1 MNFCLKAVVEFGGN
15 VGYVD
20 LSGILKFE
28 IEPMDMD
35 VLLVGEK
42 TKVMASVKADAYGHG
57 VYHVSKTMLDNG
69 AGGIMREVIRRETAG
84 AAGTET
90 EKEKHFLLE
99 KSTFTNKK
107 MKSPSGFI
115 RRFFIVHKG

>member
-28 IEPMDMD
+28 IEPMDMN

-42 TKVMASVKADAYGHG
+42 TKVRVKTRLVEIEAK
-57 VYHVSKTMLDNG
+57 S
-69 AGGIMREVIRRETAG
+69 
-84 AAGTET
+84 GTEP
-90 EKEKHFLLE
+90 HLANQSIFL
-99 KSTFTNKK
+99 F
-107 MKSPSGFI
+107 P
-115 RRFFIVHKG
+115 